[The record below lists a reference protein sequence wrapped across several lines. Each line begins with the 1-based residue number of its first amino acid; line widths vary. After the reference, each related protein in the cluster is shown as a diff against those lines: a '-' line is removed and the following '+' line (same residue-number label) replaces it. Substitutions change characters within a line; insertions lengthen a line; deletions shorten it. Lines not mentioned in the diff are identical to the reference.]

1 MAIYGGV
8 TRGRWISP
16 RQGSLVSEPQLK
28 ERPSDVRVG
37 LTLGRHFFTLRV
49 MEQTDSIYL
58 TPTQM
63 IDSDHPTI
71 REYAMRTVGN
81 SLDPIDR
88 AIKLFRAVRDDIR
101 YDPYSPFYLPE
112 HYQASWVF
120 QRGRSFCVPKAS
132 LLCAL
137 GRVCGIP
144 SRVGFA
150 TVRNHLATQQLLDFM
165 GSDLFVY
172 HGFVEFYLRGAWVKA
187 TPAFNRELCWR
198 HGVDPLEF
206 NGREDALFQA
216 FNSRNEKFMEYLE
229 YTGTYADIPV
239 SAIVEGWEKAYGKDR
254 VRRWIRMFE
263 EHGGISLGDFDREEV
278 IDDG

>member
-1 MAIYGGV
+1 
-8 TRGRWISP
+8 
-16 RQGSLVSEPQLK
+16 
-28 ERPSDVRVG
+28 
-37 LTLGRHFFTLRV
+37 
-49 MEQTDSIYL
+49 MEQADSIYL

-63 IDSDHPTI
+63 IDSDHPAI
-71 REYAMRTVGN
+71 REYAMRTVGS

-88 AIKLFRAVRDDIR
+88 AIRLFRAVRDDIR

-172 HGFVEFYLRGAWVKA
+172 HGFVEFYLDRKWVKA
-187 TPAFNRELCWR
+187 TPAFNQELCWK

-206 NGREDALFQA
+206 NGRDDALFQP
-216 FNSRNEKFMEYLE
+216 FNSRNQKFMDYLE

-239 SAIVEGWEKAYGKDR
+239 SAIVEGWETAYGKER

-263 EHGGISLGDFDREEV
+263 ERGGISLGDFEREDV
-278 IDDG
+278 SDNG